1 MRKLLIRARNRLL
14 PNPAVNTTSADK
26 SWVWACFE
34 KTFGIERIHRLQGG
48 LGNQM
53 FQYAHAWALQ
63 HRFPARVRVDLC
75 GFANVDPEMGYR
87 IEEVFEMPD
96 KFPRIPN
103 NFARAAKAVTRL
115 SGKDWS
121 FEKTLEYKDAFISED
136 LRGFVQG
143 YFPSFRYSRSIEP
156 QLRRNFVFRQPAP
169 PSALGALKA
178 ISGAEAVAVHVR
190 RGDYLSPSHVDAL
203 GGICTPSYYR
213 KALELVRARVPGAAF
228 FFFSD
233 DPAWCRS
240 EFGRE
245 AEMVI
250 EGNAGDTSWVDMML
264 MSRCRHAIVANSSFS
279 LWARWLGGMSG
290 NICVGPDRFTNAG
303 AHGAR
308 IEDILPPEFI
318 RLDSAGAVV
327 WNGIGHG

>member
-1 MRKLLIRARNRLL
+1 MKQLLIRTRNHFL

-26 SWVWACFE
+26 SLIWAWFE
-34 KTFGIERIHRLQGG
+34 KVFGIERVHRLQGG

-63 HRFPARVRVDLC
+63 QRFPARVRVDLC
-75 GFANVDPEMGYR
+75 GFANVNPEMAYR
-87 IEEVFEMPD
+87 IEEVFDMCD
-96 KFPRIPN
+96 KFPKIPN
-103 NFARAAKAVTRL
+103 NFARTIKAISRL

-121 FEKTLEYKDAFISED
+121 FEKTLEYKDEFISED

-143 YFPSFRYSRSIEP
+143 YFPSFKYSKLIEA
-156 QLRRNFVFRQPAP
+156 QLRRNFVFKQSVP
-169 PSALGALKA
+169 PSALGALRA
-178 ISGAEAVAVHVR
+178 ITRTEAVAVHVR
-190 RGDYLSPSHVDAL
+190 RGDYLSPSHADAL
-203 GGICTPSYYR
+203 GGICTQLYYR
-213 KALELVRARVPGAAF
+213 KALALVRSRIPQAKF

-233 DPAWCRS
+233 DPSWCRS
-240 EFGRE
+240 EFGIE

-250 EGNAGDTSWVDMML
+250 EGNVGDTSWVDMML
-264 MSRCRHAIVANSSFS
+264 MSRCKHAIVANSSFS

-290 NICVGPDRFTNAG
+290 NICIGPDRFTNAG

-318 RLDSAGAVV
+318 RLNAEGAVV
-327 WNGIGHG
+327 WPGLEHG